1 MYAIACTLPHM
12 RTHLLAQLPIK
23 VHGEI
28 SPYDDY
34 HFDIVTLSGG
44 YSGTSFAV
52 ENKSADMELELTM
65 DCEGSTNTRSRTG
78 SLKSV
83 VTVPP
88 GQFELLHHLSPD
100 EGHGPWGWTYALSFM
115 TKALT

>member
-1 MYAIACTLPHM
+1 MHSEVSRACGGGADKHARAWDTYTDMYAIACTLPHM

-52 ENKSADMELELTM
+52 ENKSADMELELTLHFTAQNF
-65 DCEGSTNTRSRTG
+65 EVNSSYSRSSHGSN
-78 SLKSV
+78 
-83 VTVPP
+83 
-88 GQFELLHHLSPD
+88 
-100 EGHGPWGWTYALSFM
+100 
-115 TKALT
+115 